1 MLSYCFKCRRNT
13 KSINPKGSK
22 TTNGKAIILSTCAIC
37 GSKKSK
43 FIKQQEAKGLL
54 SSLGLRTPLNKS
66 IRRYFVLIKYKM
78 NNLINK
84 FLLAGDRFMP
94 EIHLRQ
100 PQFTYS
106 ACGTFTRHEERIQKF
121 KETGDTNY
129 VFKNELDKACFV
141 HDAAY
146 SDSKDLTK
154 RTIADKNLKNRE
166 FDIPKDPKYDG
177 YQRGLDSMVYKFF
190 DSKVSGSGA
199 KLIPENEQLANELHK
214 PIIRKFEKGKVYSTF
229 KDNIWVLI

>member
-22 TTNGKAIILSTCAIC
+22 TTVRQLFYQHALYVVVKNQNLLN
-37 GSKKSK
+37 SKKQK
-43 FIKQQEAKGLL
+43 DYL

-78 NNLINK
+78 NKLINK

-106 ACGTFTRHEERIQKF
+106 ACGPFTRHEGEFKSLKKLAIQ
-121 KETGDTNY
+121 TM
-129 VFKNELDKACFV
+129 C
-141 HDAAY
+141 
-146 SDSKDLTK
+146 SKM
-154 RTIADKNLKNRE
+154 N
-166 FDIPKDPKYDG
+166 
-177 YQRGLDSMVYKFF
+177 
-190 DSKVSGSGA
+190 
-199 KLIPENEQLANELHK
+199 
-214 PIIRKFEKGKVYSTF
+214 
-229 KDNIWVLI
+229 